1 MEEPEVRWR
10 CTTESID
17 YWKGQRLSYICQEP
31 PVHLGAPGEKKL
43 EKDWGGPFM
52 DPAPIS
58 AGNRELKNGFEQE
71 NTSSSSETNYI
82 CQFQLS
88 KKKIMITQSQT
99 HYSKI

>member
-17 YWKGQRLSYICQEP
+17 YWKGQRLSYVCQEP

-71 NTSSSSETNYI
+71 KTSSSSEPIIYVNSS
-82 CQFQLS
+82 LVEKNNS
-88 KKKIMITQSQT
+88 SITT
-99 HYSKI
+99 TL